1 MAHMNRLCTNRCI
14 ERIDDIVP
22 SNNDSLR
29 EHYPDS
35 NSVMDINS
43 SG

>member
-1 MAHMNRLCTNRCI
+1 MAHMNWLCTNRCI
-14 ERIDDIVP
+14 ERIDHIVP